1 MIGRPNMEKISMSFV
16 ERANRSMRMRMRRI
30 ARLTDG
36 FSKKAE
42 NHAHS
47 ASLYFMHYNFCR
59 PHMTLTKA
67 AGGLHTTPPMA
78 AGAANHIWTAE
89 TILGLMSDEAVI
101 G

>member
-1 MIGRPNMEKISMSFV
+1 MSFV
-16 ERANRSMRMRMRRI
+16 ERANRSMRMRTRRI

-47 ASLYFMHYNFCR
+47 AGLYFMHYNFCR
-59 PHMTLTKA
+59 PHMMLTKA
-67 AGGLHTTPPMA
+67 AGGIHTTPAMA

-89 TILGLMSDEAVI
+89 AILCLMSDEAVI